1 MEGCR
6 EMAPRDAVRILILD
20 DDPSVANLIGRSLSL
35 ELPAGLC
42 ELKCC
47 TRVEDA
53 LVEMGQHPIDL
64 LISDLRMPEYSGL
77 ELIRAVRRFLPDT
90 QIIAMTGYDA
100 PNVRAE
106 LRALGLV
113 HYLPKPFDASDLVTV
128 VRDVLDL
135 PE

>member
-1 MEGCR
+1 
-6 EMAPRDAVRILILD
+6 MAPRDPVRILILD

-35 ELPAGLC
+35 DLPAGLC
-42 ELKCC
+42 EVKCC

-53 LVEMGQHPIDL
+53 VVEMGQQPVDL

-113 HYLPKPFDASDLVTV
+113 HYLPKPFDASELVKV
-128 VRDVLDL
+128 VRGVLDL

>member
-1 MEGCR
+1 MG
-6 EMAPRDAVRILILD
+6 ADHVYTILVLD
-20 DDPSVANLIGRSLSL
+20 DDPSVANLVGRSLSL
-35 ELPAGLC
+35 DLPPDRC
-42 ELKCC
+42 EVMCH

-53 LVEMGQHPIDL
+53 LVEMGQQQIDL

-90 QIIAMTGYDA
+90 RIIVMTGYDA

-106 LRALGLV
+106 VEHLGLV
-113 HYLPKPFDASDLVTV
+113 HYLPKPFDAGELVTV
-128 VRDVLDL
+128 VRRVLDL